1 MYYEPRAR
9 SGKVP
14 GVKITIIGAGNMGRG
29 IGMRAVAG
37 GNEVEIVDRNP
48 EDAQA
53 LAAELGGD
61 ATTVEPGGRFGG
73 DLVVLALYYASIAE
87 AVEQYRDQV
96 GGKVVVEISVPLDW
110 DTMDGFVVPADS
122 SAAEEVQKL
131 LPEGTPVVKAFCT
144 TFARTLVSG
153 EKNGVPLDVPMAGDD
168 EDAKRQ
174 VAALVEGGGMRP
186 IDLGP
191 LRRARQLEN
200 AAFTQVAAQK
210 SLGAGFDTALKI
222 LD

>member
-1 MYYEPRAR
+1 VR
-9 SGKVP
+9 
-14 GVKITIIGAGNMGRG
+14 ITLIGAGNMGRG

-37 GNEVEIVDRNP
+37 GHAVEVIDRNP

-53 LAAELGGD
+53 LAAELGGGST
-61 ATTVEPGGRFGG
+61 AVEPGGPVGG

-87 AVEQYRDQV
+87 AVEQYRDQL
-96 GGKVVVEISVPLDW
+96 GDKVVVEISVPLDW
-110 DTMDGFVVPADS
+110 DTMDGFVVPDDS

-131 LPEGTPVVKAFCT
+131 LPSTKVVKAFCT
-144 TFARTLVSG
+144 TFARTLQTG

-200 AAFTQVAAQK
+200 AAFMQVAAQK
-210 SLGAGFDTALKI
+210 ALGAGFDTALK
-222 LD
+222 LL

>member
-1 MYYEPRAR
+1 M
-9 SGKVP
+9 KV
-14 GVKITIIGAGNMGRG
+14 TIIGAGNMGRG

-37 GNEVEIVDRNP
+37 GNDVEVVDRNP
-48 EDAQA
+48 EDAKA
-53 LAAELGGD
+53 LAAELGGG
-61 ATTVEPGGRFGG
+61 ATAVEPDGPIGG

-87 AVEQYRDQV
+87 AVEQYGDRLS
-96 GGKVVVEISVPLDW
+96 GKVVVDISVPLDW

-122 SAAEEVQKL
+122 SAGEEVQKL
-131 LPEGTPVVKAFCT
+131 LPDGTPVVKAFST

-168 EDAKRQ
+168 EDAKAK
-174 VAALVEGGGMRP
+174 VAALVQGGGMRP

-200 AAFTQVAAQK
+200 AAFTQIAAQS

>member
-1 MYYEPRAR
+1 M
-9 SGKVP
+9 KL
-14 GVKITIIGAGNMGRG
+14 TIIGAGNMGRG

-37 GNEVEIVDRNP
+37 GHEVEVVDRNP

-53 LAAELGGD
+53 LAAELGGS
-61 ATTVEPGGRFGG
+61 ATAVGPGGPIGG
-73 DLVVLALYYASIAE
+73 DVVVLALYYASIAE
-87 AVEQYRDQV
+87 AVAQYRDQL

-110 DTMDGFVVPADS
+110 DTMDGFVVPPDS
-122 SAAEEVQKL
+122 SAGEEVQKL
-131 LPEGTPVVKAFCT
+131 LPERTPVVKAFCT
-144 TFARTLVSG
+144 TFARTLQTG

-174 VAALVEGGGMRP
+174 VSALVEGGGMRP

-191 LRRARQLEN
+191 LRRARQLEH
-200 AAFTQVAAQK
+200 AAFMLVAAQK
-210 SLGAGFDTALKI
+210 PLGASFDTALKF